1 MKFDVSV
8 IIPSYN
14 SKAFIKP
21 CVDSILNQTLKSVE
35 VIVVDDCSTDDSFE
49 VCQSLYGTNER
60 VQLIRQPENAGP
72 GEARNTG
79 IKKARGTYINFCDS
93 DDEMLPEMLGT
104 MFATAQEYDADIL
117 HNTHIKLLLPPDGNM
132 PAEMT
137 DPKYSGY
144 LVPIDLDRNEAS
156 RVTGALGPDLDER
169 FELWLQHRYHWGVW
183 NKLYKREFLLKNDI
197 TFCKMKLAE
206 DLIFCFTC
214 LMLAKNYVVMPGGWY
229 IYRLTTASFSR
240 QQKSAGNILKAVR
253 SQAEAIQN
261 MAMTAEKIPFLK
273 ENPVRAERAL
283 NAVFA
288 SLEEGFIRPNFQMVG
303 EEALRQNEAF
313 KEFFAQEFGEKA
325 SLVEFLFMEL
335 HKNYP
340 AVKDYMGAGADPDTW
355 KKVRSE
361 LDEAAKSG
369 QDFNLMETIDQGIK

>member
-1 MKFDVSV
+1 MNFDVSV

-21 CVDSILNQTLKSVE
+21 CVDSILNQTLKNVE
-35 VIVVDDCSTDDSFE
+35 VIIVDDCSTDDSFE
-49 VCQSLYGTNER
+49 VCQTLYGSNER
-60 VQLIRQPENAGP
+60 VQLLRQPKNAGP

-79 IKKARGTYINFCDS
+79 ILKARGTYINFCDS
-93 DDEMLPEMLGT
+93 DDEMLPEMLEN
-104 MFATAQEYDADIL
+104 MFNTAKEYDADIL

-132 PAEMT
+132 PAIMT
-137 DPKYSGY
+137 DPQYAKY

-156 RVTGALGPDLDER
+156 RVTGRLGEDLDER
-169 FELWLQHRYHWGVW
+169 FNLWLQHRYHWGVW
-183 NKLYKREFLLKNDI
+183 NKLYKRDFLIKNDI

-229 IYRLTTASFSR
+229 IYRLTLASFSR

-253 SQAEAIQN
+253 SQVEAISN
-261 MAMTAEKIPFLK
+261 MAAATDKIPFLK
-273 ENPVRAERAL
+273 NSPDKAKQAL
-283 NAVFA
+283 EAVFA

-303 EEALRQNEAF
+303 EALANEEAF
-313 KEFFAQEFGEKA
+313 KTFFTETFGENA
-325 SLVEFLFMEL
+325 PLVEFLFMEL
-335 HKNYP
+335 HRHYP
-340 AVKDYMGAGADPDTW
+340 EVKDYMGAGADPDTW

-361 LDEAAKSG
+361 IDEAEKSG